1 MFLSFYIPCGVIM
14 ALQKSIEYK
23 GTGIIIEYHKV
34 VNPKIDAIT
43 KGGSVR
49 VEIYKDVAARIANKN
64 PVSNKQYVIPDNT
77 FSTLD
82 LETQDARDLVYTYLK
97 TLPEYIGAIDI

>member
-1 MFLSFYIPCGVIM
+1 M

-23 GTGIIIEYHKV
+23 GTGIMIEYHKT

-49 VEIYKDVAARIANKN
+49 VDIYKDTAARTANKN
-64 PVSNKQYVIPDNT
+64 PVSNKQYIIPAST

-82 LETQDARDLVYTYLK
+82 LETQDARDLIYTYLK
-97 TLPEYIGAIDI
+97 TLPEFTGAIDV

>member
-1 MFLSFYIPCGVIM
+1 M

-23 GTGIIIEYHKV
+23 NTGINVEYHKA
-34 VNPKIDAIT
+34 VNPNIDAIT
-43 KGGSVR
+43 KGGNVR
-49 VEIYKDVAARIANKN
+49 VDIYKDAAARAANKN
-64 PVSNKQYVIPDNT
+64 PVSNKSYVIPANT

-97 TLPEYIGAIDI
+97 TLPEYNGAVDV

>member
-1 MFLSFYIPCGVIM
+1 M

-23 GTGIIIEYHKV
+23 GTGINIEYHKV

-49 VEIYKDVAARIANKN
+49 IDIYKDAAARNANKN
-64 PVSNKQYVIPDNT
+64 LVSNKNYVIPINT

-97 TLPEYIGAIDI
+97 TLPEYNGAVDV

>member
-1 MFLSFYIPCGVIM
+1 M
-14 ALQKSIEYK
+14 ALQKSIEFK
-23 GTGIIIEYHKV
+23 GTGINIEYHKA

-49 VEIYKDVAARIANKN
+49 VDVYKDASARAANKN
-64 PVSNKQYVIPDNT
+64 PVSNKSYVIPINT

-97 TLPEYIGAIDI
+97 TLPEYQGALDL

>member
-1 MFLSFYIPCGVIM
+1 M

-23 GTGIIIEYHKV
+23 GTGINIEYHKICESSIH
-34 VNPKIDAIT
+34 IDPIT
-43 KGGSVR
+43 KGGRAKVN
-49 VEIYKDVAARIANKN
+49 VYKDAASRLANKN
-64 PVSNKQYVIPDNT
+64 PVSNKQYTIPANT

-97 TLPEYIGAIDI
+97 TLPEYQGALDL